1 MSRHIDADVLDP
13 RQSVVPACAAFCV
26 GVALF
31 LVDAAVNPR
40 PGPVAYLLTPTPVA
54 LLLYRRLRPTAGR
67 RRLVAVA
74 VWGLLGTAV
83 AGLLTVVVAL
93 GTRLPRPYEAW
104 ELFLFDLGTFLW
116 FVLAL
121 SLAFVVAARTRGA
134 RATAAFVAGRVAQF
148 LGFVLTVLVTADDV
162 VLVAVGP

>member
-1 MSRHIDADVLDP
+1 
-13 RQSVVPACAAFCV
+13 
-26 GVALF
+26 
-31 LVDAAVNPR
+31 
-40 PGPVAYLLTPTPVA
+40 
-54 LLLYRRLRPTAGR
+54 
-67 RRLVAVA
+67 
-74 VWGLLGTAV
+74 VWELLGTAV